1 MAELPE
7 GFVVDAPTASPSGL
21 PEGFVLDQADESKTV
36 AQQLN
41 LPQPIVDA
49 SNEAQRTTSE
59 AFGSA
64 KQDLSESLSPRKGA
78 RDEGFWEGYG
88 RDLLETPARFG
99 KFARGLATAAGVPLA
114 PAYGA
119 AKSLVG
125 RPMASAIHTAG
136 QYINP
141 EVAAQQTPGSIY
153 EDIREDVG
161 SALGTVAGRAAQTPR
176 APHASLAEIKA
187 ASQTAYKHPDVAA
200 VEIGPQ
206 AVRGLANVI
215 EGDLVNA
222 GFHPSAGLGDKTF
235 QAIDRMRPRV
245 GANAPVT
252 ISDLDNTRRTLGRIA
267 KEKDAQGQMTQEAA
281 AAAKAIDHIDS
292 FLPNLKQSDLHAGN
306 AAKANSILQDA
317 RKDWASYKRGSLV
330 DMLEEN
336 AGKMAGSNYYGGN
349 LNNNIRQAFRP
360 YGKFR
365 HQKIPGWTDESKAAL
380 DRIVSGGSKTSL
392 ANMARN
398 AGRLAPDTKLGIMGH
413 MAAYSLSGGHTLPVA
428 MAGYAAKKLGIA
440 LTKRNVNKLRNILI
454 RDSALQQ
461 ARQAAMVPKT
471 GLGAK
476 LAPAAWT
483 QIPEHRRQIS
493 EPVVNPY
500 AP

>member
-1 MAELPE
+1 MADELP
-7 GFVVDAPTASPSGL
+7 DAPWATGSDL
-21 PEGFVLDQADESKTV
+21 PDAPWAANESKTV
-36 AQQLN
+36 AQHLN

-99 KFARGLATAAGVPLA
+99 KFARGIATAAGVPLA

-161 SALGTVAGRAAQTPR
+161 SALGTVTGRAAQTPR

-200 VEIGPQ
+200 VEIRPD
-206 AVRGLANVI
+206 AVRNLANKM
-215 EGDLVNA
+215 EADLIKES
-222 GFHPSAGLGDKTF
+222 FRPTSASAAETF
-235 QAIDRMRPRV
+235 REVSLLRPRA
-245 GANAPVT
+245 GANKPVMVA
-252 ISDLDNTRRTLGRIA
+252 DLDASRRALGRLA
-267 KEKDAQGQMTQEAA
+267 KAKDAQGQPTSEAA
-281 AAAKAIDHIDS
+281 AAMRAIDHIDD
-292 FLPNLKQSDLHAGN
+292 FLPNLKQSDMLAGN
-306 AAKANSILQDA
+306 ATKANKLLGEA
-317 RKDWASYKRGSLV
+317 RKDYAAYKRGSLT

-336 AGKMAGSNYYGGN
+336 AAQMAGSNYFGGN

-365 HQKIPGWTDESKAAL
+365 HQKLPGWTDESKAAL
-380 DRIVSGGSKTSL
+380 DRIVSGGSRVSP
-392 ANMARN
+392 ANLARN
-398 AGRLAPDTKLGIMGH
+398 VGRLAPDTKLGIAAH
-413 MAAYSLSGGHTLPVA
+413 VAAAAYSGGATTAPQALMA
-428 MAGYAAKKLGIA
+428 TAGYAAKKLGIA

-461 ARQAAMVPKT
+461 ARQAAMVPEH

-493 EPVVNPY
+493 EPVVNPF